1 MKIPISGF
9 PYISKV
15 KNMNRFLFPDIN
27 LMQTYANGFQTPDAL
42 FFTVFSYFICG
53 ANSKNKAL

>member
-1 MKIPISGF
+1 MLSGF

-15 KNMNRFLFPDIN
+15 KNMNRFLFSDIN
-27 LMQTYANGFQTPDAL
+27 LMQTYANGFQTLDTL
-42 FFTVFSYFICG
+42 FFTDFSYFICG